1 MKLFDQLVRMAAIAL
16 VACSALAQDDASKPV
31 RVILPF
37 GPGSGTDSIARSLLD
52 EMSREL
58 KQTFVV
64 ENRAGASGFI
74 AAEAVARAAP
84 DGKTLLYTASTTHT
98 VNPVLFKKLPYDPVK
113 DFRPIGMVMTAPY
126 FLAVG
131 KDVPARTVP
140 ELVAWLKANPTK
152 ASYGWGAAV
161 SQMAGASFLQ
171 RYGIQAVGVPYKSS
185 PQALTEFLGGQFSF
199 MFLDLVV
206 AMPIINS
213 DRVKLLA
220 VTAPRRISQAPGIP
234 TMAEVGV
241 PNFEVAA
248 WSGMFAPA
256 GTPEPVVQRYMAA
269 VRKVMTHPSLLKKFE
284 NCCTPAVL
292 VGDDF
297 AEFMRKDRAQWTERA
312 AAAGIVPE

>member
-1 MKLFDQLVRMAAIAL
+1 MKLIDKLVRMAAIAL
-16 VACSALAQDDASKPV
+16 VACSALAQDDAGKPV

-37 GPGSGTDSIARSLLD
+37 GPGSGTDSIARSLYD
-52 EMSREL
+52 ELSREL
-58 KQTFVV
+58 NQTFVV

-131 KDVPARTVP
+131 KDVPVRTVP
-140 ELVAWLKANPTK
+140 ELVAWIKANPTK

-171 RYGIQAVGVPYKSS
+171 RYGIKAVGVPYKSS
-185 PQALTEFLGGQFSF
+185 PQAVTDFLGGQFSF

-206 AMPIINS
+206 AVPIINS
-213 DRVKLLA
+213 DRIKLLA
-220 VTAPRRISQAPGIP
+220 VTAPRRISQAPAIP

-269 VRKVMTHPSLLKKFE
+269 VRKVMTHQSLLKKFE
-284 NCCTPAVL
+284 NCCTPTVL
-292 VGDDF
+292 IGDDF

>member
-1 MKLFDQLVRMAAIAL
+1 MKLIIRLVCITAIAL
-16 VACSALAQDDASKPV
+16 ITCSAIAQDDASKPV
-31 RVILPF
+31 RAILPF
-37 GPGSGTDSIARSLLD
+37 GPGSGTDNVARALFN
-52 EMSREL
+52 EISREL
-58 KQTFVV
+58 NQTIIV
-64 ENRAGASGFI
+64 ENRPGASGFI

-113 DFRPIGMVMTAPY
+113 DFRPIGMIMTAPY

-131 KDVPARTVP
+131 KDVPARTVT
-140 ELVAWLKANPTK
+140 ELIAWIKANPGK

-161 SQMAGASFLQ
+161 SRMAGASFLQ
-171 RYGIQAVGVPYKSS
+171 RFGVTAIGVPYKSS
-185 PQALTEFLGGQFSF
+185 PQAVTDLLGGQFSF

-206 AMPIINS
+206 GMPIIAN
-213 DRVKLLA
+213 DRVRLLA
-220 VTAPRRISQAPGIP
+220 VTAPKRISQAPEIP

-256 GTPEPVVQRYMAA
+256 GTPEPLVQRYMAA
-269 VRKVMTHPSLLKKFE
+269 LRKVMTHQSLLQKLE
-284 NCCTPAVL
+284 NCCTPTVL

-297 AEFMRKDRAQWTERA
+297 VEFLRKDLAQWTERA
-312 AAAGIVPE
+312 AVAGIVPE